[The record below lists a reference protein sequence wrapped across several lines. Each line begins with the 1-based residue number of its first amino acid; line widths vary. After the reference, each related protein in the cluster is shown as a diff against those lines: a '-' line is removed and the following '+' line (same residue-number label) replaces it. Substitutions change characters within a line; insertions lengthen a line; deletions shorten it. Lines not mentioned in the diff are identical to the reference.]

1 MIVGLENKIVV
12 VTGAASG
19 IGAVIAKEAAD
30 AGVAGLL
37 LTDKDAAGLTY
48 TANKL
53 PDQIVRTCVA
63 DLSDPTAP
71 RSVEDAAIAEFGRI
85 DGLVNAAGLTT
96 RGGVSDGTEA
106 VWDDLFAVNA
116 RAAFFLMQAAIQDML
131 ARKSPGTIVNI
142 LSINAH
148 CGAPDLAIYAAT
160 KGALSTLTKNAA
172 HANLAE
178 RIRVNGINLGWTNTA
193 IEHQMQSVVLGR
205 GKTWLNEE
213 NSRMPLGQL
222 LDSKDAARLA
232 VYLLSEVSAPMTGV
246 ALDLEQR
253 ITGAPV

>member
-1 MIVGLENKIVV
+1 MV
-12 VTGAASG
+12 
-19 IGAVIAKEAAD
+19 
-30 AGVAGLL
+30 
-37 LTDKDAAGLTY
+37 
-48 TANKL
+48 
-53 PDQIVRTCVA
+53 
-63 DLSDPTAP
+63 
-71 RSVEDAAIAEFGRI
+71 
-85 DGLVNAAGLTT
+85 
-96 RGGVSDGTEA
+96 
-106 VWDDLFAVNA
+106 
-116 RAAFFLMQAAIQDML
+116 
-131 ARKSPGTIVNI
+131 ARKSSGTIVNI

-205 GKTWLNEE
+205 GETWFNEE

-222 LDSKDAARLA
+222 LDAKDAARLP
-232 VYLLSEVSAPMTGV
+232 VYLLSEVSAHMTGV

-253 ITGAPV
+253 VTGAPV